1 MKALSTLIRLHTHQL
16 DEKRRAL
23 AEAERRLDNARAQRA
38 ALDEEMMA
46 EKATAA
52 QGGEG
57 AYTYGAYLQAARRRR
72 EAIDA
77 GIAVLEKAA
86 GEARDAVAEAFAEL
100 KKYEITKANR
110 ERRALEEANR
120 REQELLDEMGLSMHR
135 RNSGEGG

>member
-1 MKALSTLIRLHTHQL
+1 MKALATLIRLHTHQL

-38 ALDEEMMA
+38 ALDEEMVA

-135 RNSGEGG
+135 RNSGEG

>member
-38 ALDEEMMA
+38 ALDEEMVA

-135 RNSGEGG
+135 RNSGEG